1 MCNWSVEQPCV
12 SDGGAPT
19 DDAGDADA
27 SAEPACVAVCN
38 AHRPAGAPAGN
49 NFCQMVVGDGGAKTT
64 YSCGGCGVGRPPRG
78 FVARAADAPDADAE
92 RLAQMAQL
100 EAASVDAFHALH
112 ADLVRLGAPG
122 HLRRAVLEA
131 AEDEVRHA
139 RATRRQAERF
149 GAHVPA
155 AFVPAA
161 QPRSVEEL
169 AIDNALEGCVN
180 ETFGAALAARQAE
193 LATDT
198 HVRRMMSV
206 IAKEELGHAALS
218 WQLAAWL
225 DERLDAIGRERVL
238 EARRHAVRTLLEGLA
253 SEGSGSARLGLPD
266 AATARAMLV
275 SMRVALET
283 GDLEA
288 RVAQAA

>member
-1 MCNWSVEQPCV
+1 
-12 SDGGAPT
+12 
-19 DDAGDADA
+19 
-27 SAEPACVAVCN
+27 
-38 AHRPAGAPAGN
+38 
-49 NFCQMVVGDGGAKTT
+49 
-64 YSCGGCGVGRPPRG
+64 VGRPPRG
-78 FVARAADAPDADAE
+78 FVAQAADAPDADAE

-112 ADLVRLGAPG
+112 ADLVRLGAPS
-122 HLRRAVLEA
+122 HLRRAVLAA

-139 RATRRQAERF
+139 RATRREAERF
-149 GAHVPA
+149 GASVPA
-155 AFVPAA
+155 ALVPAVK
-161 QPRSVEEL
+161 PRSLEEL

-193 LATDT
+193 RATDLQ
-198 HVRRMMSV
+198 VRRMMSV

-225 DERLDAIGRERVL
+225 DERLDADGRERVR
-238 EARRHAVRTLLEGLA
+238 EARRHAVSTLFEELATEGD
-253 SEGSGSARLGLPD
+253 GSVRLGLPD
-266 AATARAMLV
+266 ATTAREMLA

-288 RVAQAA
+288 HVATAA